1 MKEKSKRQRILR
13 AAEKLFTSRRF
24 DEVTTDDI
32 MHAAGVGKGTIYRY
46 FKGKDDI
53 FFQIAINGFDE
64 LCILLDKEV
73 PKHRAF
79 KEKLLLICQE
89 ISSFLNTR
97 RHLLQ
102 IMVIED
108 TLMFWL
114 KQDIRKQW
122 MAKLD
127 ELMTKVAKVLS
138 EGIQE
143 GQIRSDIPPK
153 VLAYSLIGMIRIWVQ
168 YLDTDSNTTF
178 KSELLADLFYAGAQA
193 G

>member
-73 PKHRAF
+73 AKQGAF

-108 TLMFWL
+108 TLVFWL

-153 VLAYSLIGMIRIWVQ
+153 ILAYSLIGMIRIWVQ

>member
-73 PKHRAF
+73 SKHGAF

-89 ISSFLNTR
+89 TSNFLNAR

-168 YLDTDSNTTF
+168 YLHTDSNTTF

>member
-1 MKEKSKRQRILR
+1 MKEKSKRQRILQ

-73 PKHRAF
+73 SKHGAF

-89 ISSFLNTR
+89 ISNFLNAR

-168 YLDTDSNTTF
+168 YLHNDSNTTF

-193 G
+193 D